1 MKLPTIHLVWAS
13 LSEGIIFLSSS
24 TCTLVRNNTIRNI
37 AIIAHVDHGKTT
49 LVDSLFKQSGIF
61 RDNEATTERMMDSND
76 LEKERGITILSKN
89 TAIPYKEYQINIL
102 DTPGHADFSGEVE
115 RVLTMVDGALLI
127 VDAVEGPMPQT
138 RFVLRKALEHKLKVM
153 VVVNKVDRAAAD
165 PARAVDKVVDLLIEL
180 GADEDQLD
188 FPVVYACG
196 LQGTAALSMDDPL
209 ENLIPLYESILE
221 HIPAPI
227 GDKAGSLQLQVST
240 LDYNEYLGRVVIGRI
255 RSGIIKTGQTIALSL
270 RDGGVKQFR
279 ITKLFGFEGL
289 KKIEIEQAVA
299 GDIVAVAG
307 ITDAQIGETICEP
320 NNIIPLP
327 LIDIDEPTLQMTFKV
342 NDSPMAGREG
352 KFVTSRQLRDR
363 LFKEVK
369 SNISL
374 RVEDVPA
381 ATDSFIVSGR
391 GELHLSILIETMRR
405 EGYEFAVSKPQVLI
419 KEINGQKH
427 EPFENVMLDV
437 PDENSGACIERLSTR
452 KGELQSMESA
462 NGRTML
468 EFVVPGRGLLG
479 FRSEFI
485 RLSRGQGMMN
495 SAFADYRPWVGDLNT
510 VRNGSIVCSESG
522 EATSYSLKNLE
533 DRGRYFI
540 HPRVTVY
547 KGMIIGEYN
556 RQSDLCV
563 NVCKTKKLTNMRSAG
578 QDVLDVLQTP
588 VDLTLEF
595 GLDFSAI
602 DELMEVTPKSI
613 RLRKADL
620 NVR

>member
-1 MKLPTIHLVWAS
+1 M
-13 LSEGIIFLSSS
+13 SS
-24 TCTLVRNNTIRNI
+24 TSTPTLVCNPTIRNI

-61 RDNEATTERMMDSND
+61 RDNEQVSERMMDSND

-153 VVVNKVDRAAAD
+153 VVVNKIDRPAAD
-165 PARAVDKVVDLLIEL
+165 PPRAIDRVVDLLIEL

-196 LQGTAALSMDDPL
+196 LQGTASLSMDEPQ
-209 ENLIPLYESILE
+209 ENLTPLFESILE

-227 GDKAGSLQLQVST
+227 GDKEAPLQLQVST

-255 RSGIIKTGQTIALSL
+255 RAGVVKTGQTIALCL
-270 RDGGVKQFR
+270 RDGSVKQFR
-279 ITKLFGFEGL
+279 ISKLFGFEGL

-307 ITDAQIGETICEP
+307 LTDAQIGETICEP
-320 NNIIPLP
+320 NNILPLS

-342 NDSPMAGREG
+342 NDSPLAGREG

-374 RVEDVPA
+374 RVEDAPA

-405 EGYEFAVSKPQVLI
+405 EGYEFAVSKPEVLV
-419 KEINGQKH
+419 KEIDGVKS

-437 PDENSGACIERLSTR
+437 PDENAGTCIERLSTR
-452 KGELQSMESA
+452 KGELQGMESA
-462 NGRTML
+462 NGRTL
-468 EFVVPGRGLLG
+468 LQFIAPSRGLLG

-495 SAFADYRPWVGDLNT
+495 AAFLDYRPLVGDLNT

-522 EATSYSLKNLE
+522 EATAYSLKNLE
-533 DRGRYFI
+533 DRGRFFI

-556 RQSDLCV
+556 RQSDLSV
-563 NVCKTKKLTNMRSAG
+563 NVCKAKKLTNMRSAG
-578 QDVLDVLQTP
+578 ADVLDVLQTP
-588 VDLTLEF
+588 VELTLEF
-595 GLDFSAI
+595 GLDFIAI